1 MNWYKEIPKIEL
13 HIHLEGAIPH
23 QTMWQLIQKYGGDKT
38 TKTYNQLLKKFEYR
52 NFSQFIEVWSW
63 KNQFLREYEDFTLIA
78 RSVADDLANQNIKY
92 AEMFYSPSLF
102 KKNKLQTQ
110 YITESISKGFNK
122 IKDLKIRLI
131 ADLVRDYGPDNENIT
146 LEEVNEVK
154 ELGVIGIGIGGSEH
168 QFPPEPFDK
177 LFEKARKY
185 GFYTNAHAGEAAG
198 PESIWGTIENLHVD
212 RIGHGTRAGEDK
224 ELLDYLARTRLPLE
238 VCPLSN
244 IKTNV
249 VKNPQDH
256 PVKKFYE
263 HGILMSIN
271 TDDPKMFGN
280 SLEMEYQF
288 LENEIGF
295 SKEEI
300 CLLILQGIQTSWMD
314 EKDKEKLINEFH
326 SHPCWKCS

>member
-224 ELLDYLARTRLPLE
+224 ELLDYLAGTRLPLE

-249 VKNPQDH
+249 VKSPQDH
-256 PVKKFYE
+256 PVKKFYK